1 MAHNKK
7 IPKTNVGRILDQKK
21 IAYELHQIPFHD
33 KHMDA
38 VTVAHDLN
46 VPPDE
51 IYKTLVTKGDKT
63 GIVVACIPGN
73 EALDLK
79 QLAKASHN
87 KKIEML
93 PMKDLET
100 TTGYIRGGCS
110 PIGMKK
116 LFPTFIA
123 DQAMSQDSI
132 LISAGKRGFQVGI
145 NPYDLAK
152 IVSASFVSISNK
164 DAHHSRI

>member
-1 MAHNKK
+1 MKK
-7 IPKTNVGRILDQKK
+7 ITKTNVGRILDQKK
-21 IAYELHQIPFHD
+21 IAYELYQIPFQD

-38 VTVAHDLN
+38 VTVAEDLN
-46 VPPDE
+46 LPPDK

-73 EALDLK
+73 QELDLK
-79 QLAKASHN
+79 LLAKVSGN

-93 PMKDLET
+93 PMKELEN

-116 LFPTFIA
+116 QFPTFIA
-123 DQAMSQDSI
+123 NEAKLQTSI

-145 NPYDLAK
+145 DPVELAQVVRGQFA
-152 IVSASFVSISNK
+152 IISK
-164 DAHHSRI
+164 